1 MAARLNRSAGFVAV
15 TAMLVLFMA
24 AAGAPTP
31 LYVVYQ
37 QQWGFPT
44 STLTWSSPST
54 CSGCWR
60 PSSSWARSPTTS
72 DGARCS
78 SRPSRWRPSPSCCS

>member
-44 STLTWSSPST
+44 STLTLVFAVYVL
-54 CSGCWR
+54 G
-60 PSSSWARSPTTS
+60 
-72 DGARCS
+72 
-78 SRPSRWRPSPSCCS
+78 